1 MREETKRTL
10 WCNRA
15 ACHLELGAFTMLSS
29 QVMRKLT
36 FRSGNYRS
44 CLRDCASVLTPSEKP
59 VPDEEATQHAST
71 NMKALFRCSKALVAL
86 ERLDDAKDALE
97 RYEAEGGKMDA
108 AVQKMQKA
116 LLERITYRDKL
127 RKETA
132 ERKRRQ
138 DETDQSI
145 STAIEVGQHAHLSH
159 RPSSWP
165 PCRHLA

>member
-1 MREETKRTL
+1 M
-10 WCNRA
+10 
-15 ACHLELGAFTMLSS
+15 
-29 QVMRKLT
+29 
-36 FRSGNYRS
+36 
-44 CLRDCASVLTPSEKP
+44 
-59 VPDEEATQHAST
+59 PDEDAAQHAST
-71 NMKALFRCSKALVAL
+71 NLKALFRCSKALVAL

-116 LLERITYRDKL
+116 LLDRIMYRDKL

-145 STAIEVGQHAHLSH
+145 STAIQVGRHADLP
-159 RPSSWP
+159 RKPSSWP
-165 PCRHLA
+165 PFRHLA